1 MAVAILWG
9 RGDAAIGKASIL
21 PNSFVGKSHLQGRR
35 KGFCS
40 GRFACVRLRVVAEA
54 ARRAGLGKRVTPHR
68 LRHTFATR
76 LLREVKADLV
86 TVAALSAQSPPIPLH
101 RPSSGGSDQS
111 GCSRNPRYIGT
122 YDGRTP
128 DSSPC
133 PAVKIAYTRNGG
145 NKNRLAAGAGPRRR
159 PGRWARP
166 GNRDSTTRMAIRQM
180 QGPPAVQITSLAGP
194 FHHIGDSTSRR
205 PAPRAQEG

>member
-145 NKNRLAAGAGPRRR
+145 NKNRLAAGAGPRRW
-159 PGRWARP
+159 PGRSDRP
-166 GNRDSTTRMAIRQM
+166 SGRDSMATPLRKLTA
-180 QGPPAVQITSLAGP
+180 GTPRARVTAVISAY
-194 FHHIGDSTSRR
+194 S
-205 PAPRAQEG
+205 APRR